1 MALQQK
7 GYRWWRWTVH
17 LEPGH
22 GKWLPSCTVTLPN
35 VTHVSLVDP
44 ASAIGQGS
52 VNAYARMGETDIL
65 LATLST
71 ERPRVELEPRVF
83 LIQESE
89 FALYVTQERHDSDAD
104 ADDYTD
110 SDCDTDSD
118 TDSDGDGDPIV
129 VQFQGTVY
137 CLPPPEMEKEEEE
150 EESDATDTDDD
161 EDATPEAPAF
171 SGIFAFVY
179 LVTFL
184 LLVMYC

>member
-1 MALQQK
+1 MAVQRK
-7 GYRWWRWTVH
+7 GYRLWRWTEH
-17 LEPGH
+17 LELGH

-52 VNAYARMGETDIL
+52 VYAYARMGETDIL

-104 ADDYTD
+104 DYTD
-110 SDCDTDSD
+110 SDADTDSD
-118 TDSDGDGDPIV
+118 TDSDADGDPIV

-137 CLPPPEMEKEEEE
+137 CRPPPEMEKEEEE

>member
-52 VNAYARMGETDIL
+52 VYAYARMGETDIL

-104 ADDYTD
+104 DYTD

-118 TDSDGDGDPIV
+118 TDSDADGDPIV

-137 CLPPPEMEKEEEE
+137 CLPPPEMEKEE
-150 EESDATDTDDD
+150 SDGTDTDDD